1 MKIDMR
7 SRMWIVSVAVVV
19 LALLEGCVRL
29 PPPDASNPIAKVA
42 ILPVHNYTPD
52 MDGAEW
58 VRTAFSEMIST
69 RYYRITSNNEV
80 DQLLRDKMGVTL
92 GGQLDYTNPATGAP
106 SPLVVGQTLEVDGL
120 FYCNLED
127 FDNLI
132 TGFYNRKKV
141 KAKCRLVNTKNTDVV
156 WEKEE
161 EESHS
166 EINLSVSGA
175 INAVKQKV
183 VGALIDSA
191 FRSNPLTAEMN
202 AVIEKMK
209 STIPSGP
216 FADPVDGPVTGPVVA
231 EQK

>member
-1 MKIDMR
+1 MKFNAC
-7 SRMWIVSVAVVV
+7 SRMCIVSAAVVV
-19 LALLEGCVRL
+19 LALLEGCARL
-29 PPPDASNPIAKVA
+29 PPPDASNPIVKVA
-42 ILPVHNYTPD
+42 VLPIHNYTPD

-58 VRTAFSEMIST
+58 VRSAFSAMVPS
-69 RYYRITSNNEV
+69 RYYRITPNNEV

-106 SPLVVGQTLEVDGL
+106 SPLIVGQTLEVDGL
-120 FYCNLED
+120 FYCSLED

-132 TGFYNRKKV
+132 TGFYNRKKI
-141 KAKCRLVNTKNTDVV
+141 KAKCRLVNAKNTAVI

-161 EESHS
+161 EESNS
-166 EINLSVSGA
+166 ELNLSVSGA
-175 INAVKQKV
+175 LNAVKQKV

-191 FRSNPLTAEMN
+191 LRSNPLTVETT

-216 FADPVDGPVTGPVVA
+216 VMA
-231 EQK
+231 EQR